1 MDYRVYFNRRGE
13 FPWSVDK
20 GLGTTELQTKKV
32 TFDRVSAEAHF
43 DPSAG
48 DNERSP
54 HGMVPSEECSNGRNT
69 RRDLLYG
76 VRIGISR
83 EMAGS
88 FPIG

>member
-20 GLGTTELQTKKV
+20 GPGTTELQTKKV
-32 TFDRVSAEAHF
+32 TFDRVSAEAHL

-54 HGMVPSEECSNGRNT
+54 TAWFLLKNVRMGGT
-69 RRDLLYG
+69 RDEICFMGL
-76 VRIGISR
+76 
-83 EMAGS
+83 E
-88 FPIG
+88 